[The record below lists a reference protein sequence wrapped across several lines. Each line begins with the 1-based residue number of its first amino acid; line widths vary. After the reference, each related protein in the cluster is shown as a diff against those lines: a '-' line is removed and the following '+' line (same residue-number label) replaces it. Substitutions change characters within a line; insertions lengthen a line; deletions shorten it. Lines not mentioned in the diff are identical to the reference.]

1 MYTRKSVGIPVS
13 AFSEC
18 LFFDLSATQ
27 KNIHYAELTKIYFV
41 VDGYAQLDANTFCK
55 QMLI

>member
-1 MYTRKSVGIPVS
+1 MYTRNSVGIPAS

-18 LFFDLSATQ
+18 LFFDLSAAQ
-27 KNIHYAELTKIYFV
+27 KNIHHAELPKIYYV